1 MWQNSKIFIFFH
13 PCVFTFHQFFCIC
26 IPIAINSSEINEV
39 ALISCPRSLEY
50 RKAFCHV
57 TLVDGRLDFS
67 GKNDFMNGRCDSV
80 ELFISLTFLL
90 YTLKRQFLVRA
101 VIFDLLRNCVL
112 LTVVGFRS
120 WVLGFSLL
128 WVHLAHAFWFLI
140 SIFAY
145 IDLHSYL
152 I

>member
-1 MWQNSKIFIFFH
+1 MCLYFSPIFLYLY
-13 PCVFTFHQFFCIC
+13 T
-26 IPIAINSSEINEV
+26 IAINSSEINEI

-50 RKAFCHV
+50 RKSFCHM

-67 GKNDFMNGRCDSV
+67 GKNNFMNGRCDSV

-90 YTLKRQFLVRA
+90 YTLKRHFLVRA

-120 WVLGFSLL
+120 WVFGFSLL

-140 SIFAY
+140 STFAY